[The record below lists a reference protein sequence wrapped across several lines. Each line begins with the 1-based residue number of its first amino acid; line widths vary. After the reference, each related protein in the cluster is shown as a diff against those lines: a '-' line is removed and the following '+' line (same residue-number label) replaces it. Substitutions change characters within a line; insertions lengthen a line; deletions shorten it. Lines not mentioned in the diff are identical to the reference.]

1 MTVSGIPSSD
11 SNDAPFN
18 DRASALEF
26 LRGLAPLDE
35 RPLPIA
41 EAALALA
48 SLDRPQVDLDRYRR
62 HLAELPREVARI
74 AGEAATLD
82 ERIRAISTVLAGMFG
97 YDGDRL
103 NYEDL
108 QNANL
113 MRVIDRRKG
122 LPVTLGILYLHAGRA
137 QGWTMNGLAFPGHF
151 LLRMEDRSERAVLDP
166 FNAGR
171 VLDASDLRRLLKSH
185 AADDRELSPEHYAAV
200 SDRDVLLRLQ
210 NNLKLRLKGMG
221 AHERAH
227 EVLERMRLL
236 APERAE
242 LAHESGML
250 LAELGQLNAALR
262 ALETALAI
270 EPESRR
276 RFATAALI
284 QELKARLQ

>member
-1 MTVSGIPSSD
+1 MVTGTPSFDSD
-11 SNDAPFN
+11 KAPFN
-18 DRASALEF
+18 DRAGAIEF
-26 LRGLAPLDE
+26 LRGLASLGE

-41 EAALALA
+41 EAALAFA
-48 SLDRPQVDLDRYRR
+48 SLDRPQVDLDRYRH
-62 HLAELPREVARI
+62 HLTELTREVERAT
-74 AGEAATLD
+74 AGASTLD
-82 ERIRAISTVLAGMFG
+82 ERVRALGAVLAGTFG

-103 NYEDL
+103 NYEYL

-137 QGWTMNGLAFPGHF
+137 QGWTMNGLGFPGHF
-151 LLRMEDRSERAVLDP
+151 LLRMEDQSERAVLDP
-166 FNAGR
+166 FNGGR
-171 VLDASDLRRLLKSH
+171 ALGASDLRRLLKSH
-185 AADDRELSPEHYAAV
+185 AADDRELSHEHYAVV

-227 EVLERMRLL
+227 EILERMRLL
-236 APERAE
+236 APESAE
-242 LAHESGML
+242 LARESGLL
-250 LAELGQLNAALR
+250 LAETGQLGAALR
-262 ALETALAI
+262 ALEAALAL